1 MIEIKSYAKINI
13 FLEVESKR
21 EDGYH
26 NIKSL
31 FARIGLHD
39 TLKIERV
46 KKKGI
51 YLELIKKSSNIP
63 NIKKTDNIVYKA
75 AKLFFDKFNI
85 KDGVRI
91 RLIKNIPVGAGL
103 GGGSSNAAY
112 TLIALSKMFGISIS
126 ELYELG
132 EKIGSDVMFFLKRYP
147 FAICSGRGEIVEKVD
162 VKSELPYI
170 MIIFP
175 DMLVSTKNI
184 YDNLELNYRKNS
196 RKLENLI
203 KHLKSEKKIDFS
215 PYLFNRLQS
224 VTVKLYPNLR
234 KLEKICMENKISGLM
249 SGSGSA
255 FFMLDYDFKKLGEI
269 ALKCKK
275 SYNSI
280 FLTKFV

>member
-1 MIEIKSYAKINI
+1 MIEIKSYAKINV

-39 TLKIERV
+39 TLKIERI
-46 KKKGI
+46 KKRGI

-85 KDGVRI
+85 KDGVRVK
-91 RLIKNIPVGAGL
+91 LIKNIPVGAGL
-103 GGGSSNAAY
+103 GGGSSNAAS
-112 TLIALSKMFGISIS
+112 TLIALSKMFGIDIS
-126 ELYELG
+126 EVYKLG
-132 EKIGSDVMFFLKRYP
+132 EKIGSDVMFFLKLYP
-147 FAICSGRGEIVEKVD
+147 FALCSGRGEIVEKID

-170 MIIFP
+170 MIIYP
-175 DMLVSTKNI
+175 DILVSTKNI
-184 YDNLELNYRKNS
+184 YDNLKLDYRKS
-196 RKLENLI
+196 FKKLENLL
-203 KHLKSEKKIDFS
+203 KQLKSEKKINFS
-215 PYLFNRLQS
+215 LYLFNRLQP
-224 VTVKLYPNLR
+224 VTVKLYPDLK
-234 KLEKICMENKISGLM
+234 KLEKICVENKISGLM

-255 FFMLDYDFKKLGEI
+255 FFILDYDFRKLSEL